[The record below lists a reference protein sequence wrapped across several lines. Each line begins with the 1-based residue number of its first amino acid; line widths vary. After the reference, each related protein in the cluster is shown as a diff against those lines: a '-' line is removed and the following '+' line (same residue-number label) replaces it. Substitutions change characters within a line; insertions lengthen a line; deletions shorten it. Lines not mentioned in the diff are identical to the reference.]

1 MDESGD
7 GFLDRMKD
15 ERSAGL
21 FLYSIGFSS
30 IIIAGKGK
38 PVTCSVLNA
47 DNELSRGLADAPQNT
62 LTLFADIE
70 GRTVY
75 MGQKDAV
82 EKIIAD
88 STPIELRS
96 VEVILDEV
104 ILDDITRQVVPNK
117 RYTLLSLTEHGGRF
131 AFNMCPTDLSEEPA
145 PAMVEFLRKR
155 RPRSPF

>member
-38 PVTCSVLNA
+38 PVTCSVLSA
-47 DNELSRGLADAPQNT
+47 DDALSRGLADAPQNT

-75 MGQKDAV
+75 MGEKDAV

-88 STPIELRS
+88 STLIELRS
-96 VEVILDEV
+96 VEVT
-104 ILDDITRQVVPNK
+104 LDDNERQIPNR

-131 AFNMCPTDLSEEPA
+131 AFNMCPTDLSEKSA

-155 RPRSPF
+155 RPRSTF

>member
-30 IIIAGKGK
+30 IIIAGKGA
-38 PVTCSVLNA
+38 PVTCGVLNA
-47 DNELSRGLADAPQNT
+47 DDALSRGLADAPQNT
-62 LTLFADIE
+62 LTLFADTE

-75 MGQKDAV
+75 MGRKDAV
-82 EKIIAD
+82 EKIVAD

-104 ILDDITRQVVPNK
+104 ILDDNERQIPNR

-131 AFNMCPTDLSEEPA
+131 AFNMCPTDLSEKPA

-155 RPRSPF
+155 RPRSAF

>member
-7 GFLDRMKD
+7 GFFDRMKD

-30 IIIAGKGK
+30 LIIAGKGAA
-38 PVTCSVLNA
+38 VTSSVLNA

-104 ILDDITRQVVPNK
+104 ILDDITRQVPNR

-131 AFNMCPTDLSEEPA
+131 AFNMYPTDLSEKPA

-155 RPRSPF
+155 RPRSAF

>member
-21 FLYSIGFSS
+21 FLKTIGFSS

-38 PVTCSVLNA
+38 PVTSGVLSA
-47 DNELSRGLADAPQNT
+47 DDELSRGLADAPQNT
-62 LTLFADIE
+62 LTLFADTE

-75 MGQKDAV
+75 MGDKEKV
-82 EKIIAD
+82 EGLAA
-88 STPIELRS
+88 TLRLGP
-96 VEVILDEV
+96 VEIILDEV
-104 ILDDITRQVVPNK
+104 ILNDNERQIPNR

-131 AFNMCPTDLSEEPA
+131 AFNMCPTDLSEKPA

-155 RPRSPF
+155 RPRSAF

>member
-1 MDESGD
+1 MEEGGD

-21 FLYSIGFSS
+21 FLKTIGFSG

-38 PVTCSVLNA
+38 PVTCGVLNA
-47 DNELSRGLADAPQNT
+47 DDALSRGLADAPQNT
-62 LTLFADIE
+62 LTLFADTE

-75 MGQKDAV
+75 MGRKDAV
-82 EKIIAD
+82 EIIVAD

-96 VEVILDEV
+96 VEVILDDNE
-104 ILDDITRQVVPNK
+104 RQIPNR

-131 AFNMCPTDLSEEPA
+131 AFNMYPTDLSEKPA

-155 RPRSPF
+155 RPRSTF